1 MDQFLVLQLFTDF
14 KKAYDSVK
22 REVFCKMLT
31 EYDICMKLILIIKR
45 LKYVKMKHKVL
56 RMLTIDNLLRE
67 EKNIYIY
74 I

>member
-1 MDQFLVLQLFTDF
+1 
-14 KKAYDSVK
+14 
-22 REVFCKMLT
+22 MLT
-31 EYDICMKLILIIKR
+31 EYDICMKLILIIKK